1 MLIQIGG
8 TMEKRKK
15 QAIKTTETKSADW
28 TTLKGKYFHTFDGEG
43 YVKLQGQI
51 IDLVGE
57 DIAIVLYFE
66 VYEGTPTSHKAVWVS
81 DIVDEGWMLYD
92 THETM
97 QEAYDLEFVKFKP
110 KEK

>member
-1 MLIQIGG
+1 
-8 TMEKRKK
+8 MEKRKK
-15 QAIKTTETKSADW
+15 QTTKSIETKPADW
-28 TTLKGKYFHTFDGEG
+28 TTLTGKFFHTFDDEG

-51 IDLVGE
+51 VDLVGE
-57 DIAIVLYFE
+57 DIAILLYFE

-92 THETM
+92 SREAM

-110 KEK
+110 VEK